1 MSNPTSPG
9 APGGSSAA
17 SSSAK
22 KKSLIALIGDLPGLV
37 GSLIRDEI
45 EQIKKELTA
54 KLVSL
59 GIGAGLFAGA
69 AFFAFFAFAVLIA
82 AAVLGIATALPGWLA
97 ALIVAA
103 ALLVITA
110 ILVLIGVTEGQ
121 EGRASRSRAGRSRA
135 SRTMSG
141 QSREWGIM
149 TDDDTALSHK
159 ERALGEIRSD
169 IESTRE
175 KLAQTLDAIEDKLN
189 VPKQVSKAASKARD
203 DLRRPAQEQSRRA
216 LRVCRCRPRGDR
228 WSSSAADRS
237 PLDE

>member
-9 APGGSSAA
+9 SSSAA

-97 ALIVAA
+97 ALIVAV

-110 ILVLIGVTEGQ
+110 ILVLIGLRKVKKGVPPVPEQ
-121 EGRASRSRAGRSRA
+121 A
-135 SRTMSG
+135 
-141 QSREWGIM
+141 
-149 TDDDTALSHK
+149 
-159 ERALGEIRSD
+159 
-169 IESTRE
+169 IESVKNDVR
-175 KLAQTLDAIEDKLN
+175 AIKGVGN
-189 VPKQVSKAASKARD
+189 Y
-203 DLRRPAQEQSRRA
+203 
-216 LRVCRCRPRGDR
+216 DR
-228 WSSSAADRS
+228 
-237 PLDE
+237 